1 MKERNR
7 NALRYSMSSDRQRF
21 IINQQQECSTVLQG
35 NKPAPFPKVKLR
47 RIKAKQ
53 FIQTRQLD
61 YCPIKQH
68 GSVIITFVLHAFLKA
83 FFPVNV

>member
-35 NKPAPFPKVKLR
+35 NKPAPFPKVGY
-47 RIKAKQ
+47 A
-53 FIQTRQLD
+53 IQINWLKFSRD
-61 YCPIKQH
+61 VPSCCPYE
-68 GSVIITFVLHAFLKA
+68 L
-83 FFPVNV
+83 